1 MVRARVVGVRVASA
15 TAAPIISHSPRIGWR
30 SVVIGPRIL
39 APVVDVAILTRVS
52 HPSDRD
58 PATLRDFAL
67 ALVDETDAFALQHY
81 AGELTITAKHDRTL
95 VTQAD
100 TGVEERLR
108 SRITAA
114 FPQHGIVGEEYGTEP
129 GDGETRWIVDPIDGT
144 HNFVRGIPV
153 WATLIAVER
162 AGTLVAAVVSAPALG
177 QRWHAALGDGA
188 ATRDVSGER
197 PIHVSSV
204 ATLAKA
210 QVVYS
215 TLATMVRE
223 GRGTQ
228 LAELT
233 RAAWRDR
240 GLGDFWGYCLV
251 AQGAAEVMLE
261 SGPTLWD
268 LAAPALVVREAG
280 GRFTSFAGAEDISG
294 PTALAT
300 NGLLHAE
307 ILARLASPGA

>member
-1 MVRARVVGVRVASA
+1 MPA
-15 TAAPIISHSPRIGWR
+15 
-30 SVVIGPRIL
+30 
-39 APVVDVAILTRVS
+39 
-52 HPSDRD
+52 PSDRD
-58 PATLRDFAL
+58 PAALRDFAL
-67 ALVDETDAFALQHY
+67 GLVDETDAIALGHY

-108 SRITAA
+108 ERILAA
-114 FPQHGIVGEEYGTEP
+114 FPGHGILGEEFGIEA
-129 GDGETRWIVDPIDGT
+129 GDGETRWIIDPIDGT

-162 AGTLVAAVVSAPALG
+162 AGELIAAVVSAPALG
-177 QRWHAALGDGA
+177 QRWHASLGGGA

-197 PIHVSSV
+197 PIRVSSV
-204 ATLAKA
+204 ADLGKA

-215 TLATMVRE
+215 TLNTMNRE
-223 GRGTQ
+223 GRGPM
-228 LAELT
+228 LDELV
-233 RAAWRDR
+233 RDAWRDR

-251 AQGAAEVMLE
+251 AQGAAEIMVE
-261 SGPTLWD
+261 TGPTLWD

-280 GRFTSFAGAEDISG
+280 GRFTSFTGSNAIDG

-300 NGLLHAE
+300 NGLLHGE
-307 ILARLASPGA
+307 VLRRLAG